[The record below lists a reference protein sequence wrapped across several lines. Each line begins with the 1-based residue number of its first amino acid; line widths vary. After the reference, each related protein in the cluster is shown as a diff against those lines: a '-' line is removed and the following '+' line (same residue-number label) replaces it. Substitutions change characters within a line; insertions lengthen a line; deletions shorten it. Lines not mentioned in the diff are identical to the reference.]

1 MKQFKISQSLIKDW
15 QDFKDE
21 QLCGS
26 VFQAKY
32 ITNTWL
38 RTWNDSPLKA
48 LGRYFEFILTGAM
61 PTGYHDYPK
70 PNYLK
75 TALTKKAKNPDYKFT
90 VDDMMSEYRLAHK
103 NAERTIK
110 LLEASGIKIQS
121 AQVFREKGALTGNID
136 IEAIFLES
144 GKEINIDIK
153 YSGLI
158 YDKWN
163 KFGWSWR
170 PEQMAYHGIQAKQYS
185 ILNGRPTYFLVVS
198 NTNDKDIKFFH
209 AYIDPFYLEQHEK
222 MALSL
227 IEKLNFVND
236 IGWQNYPE
244 LNKCESCPLKNSCS
258 DRVTTLIAE
267 RIEIIDE

>member
-15 QDFKDE
+15 QEFRDE

-26 VFQAKY
+26 VFEAKY
-32 ITNTWL
+32 ITNIWG
-38 RTWNDSPLKA
+38 RTWNDSPIMA

-61 PTGYHDYPK
+61 PTGYKDYPK

-75 TALTKKAKNPDYKFT
+75 SALKKKSENPDYQFI
-90 VDDMMSEYRLAHK
+90 VDDMMSEYRLAHR
-103 NAERTIK
+103 NAERTK
-110 LLEASGIKIQS
+110 ELLKKSGIKIQNS
-121 AQVFREKGALTGNID
+121 QVFCEKGALTGNID
-136 IEAIFLES
+136 IEAIFIDT
-144 GKEINIDIK
+144 GKEINIDVK
-153 YSGLI
+153 YSGVI

-163 KFGWSWR
+163 KFGWMWT
-170 PEQMAYHGIQAKQYS
+170 PQQMAYNGIQAKQYTV
-185 ILNGRPTYFLVVS
+185 LNGRPTYFLVVS

-209 AYIDPFYLEQHEK
+209 ADIDPFYLEQHEL
-222 MALSL
+222 MALNL

-244 LNKCESCPLKNSCS
+244 LSKCESCPLKNSCE
-258 DRVTTLIAE
+258 DRVTTLIVE